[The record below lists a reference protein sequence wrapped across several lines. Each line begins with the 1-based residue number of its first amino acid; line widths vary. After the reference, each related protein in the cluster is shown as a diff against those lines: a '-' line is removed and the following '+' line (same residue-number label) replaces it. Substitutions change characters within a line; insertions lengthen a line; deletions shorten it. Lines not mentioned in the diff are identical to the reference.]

1 MTTRWRFEGFSYQ
14 DLVEGYAT
22 RRYPN
27 PGDLYLYNEQRTYE
41 YFFLRTSTYHKRARA
56 RKRLIVMI
64 PLLVPPPYLPPPV
77 SVSITP
83 FQSRPGPSFRLFS

>member
-56 RKRLIVMI
+56 RKRLIVTI
-64 PLLVPPPYLPPPV
+64 PLLVPPPKTK
-77 SVSITP
+77 SNKNNKKTT
-83 FQSRPGPSFRLFS
+83 QQH